1 MARDIDVATSLGVG
15 PDLETTTVP
24 TNRGVEAALPRSRTT
39 WGPIW
44 GGVLSAASLFLLM
57 EMFTIWVGW
66 VTIRTG
72 PGGIAGTGR
81 EWITWIVA
89 LIAFFIGGGIATL
102 TSPVRGMAAS
112 GINGFL
118 VWALTTS
125 LMLAASLLGA
135 GLLFGGVGG
144 SVARILLL
152 QPGHTVGG
160 ANLSAFASGAQTAG
174 FWAFITLITTAAVA
188 ILGGWLGTTV
198 DPVGVF
204 DESATTLTR

>member
-1 MARDIDVATSLGVG
+1 
-15 PDLETTTVP
+15 
-24 TNRGVEAALPRSRTT
+24 
-39 WGPIW
+39 
-44 GGVLSAASLFLLM
+44 M

-152 QPGHTVGG
+152 QPGHPVGG

-204 DESATTLTR
+204 DESATILTR